1 MPAESRPH
9 QVAAHCGDP
18 EAPVR
23 FSDRGQ
29 QSGNQPRARRTRR
42 APVEQE
48 QRPRDRDDC
57 LVPGAG
63 LRNDIITGP
72 IIMPIYVYLPLEQET
87 FLDLGVI
94 MLGAGSTR
102 FHAEQSGTLA
112 GGRVDAQHLQLYA
125 RRDIEPYALRSA
137 TRHRG
142 SAANT
147 TLNR

>member
-18 EAPVR
+18 KALVR

-42 APVEQE
+42 VPVEQE
-48 QRPRDRDDC
+48 QRPRNRDDYV
-57 LVPGAG
+57 VPGTG
-63 LRNDIITGP
+63 LRDDIITGP
-72 IIMPIYVYLPLEQET
+72 IIMPVYRYLPLKQET

-94 MLGAGSTR
+94 MFGAGSTR
-102 FHAEQSGTLA
+102 SHAEQSGTLA
-112 GGRVDAQHLQLYA
+112 GGWVNAQHLQLYT

-142 SAANT
+142 APPPT
-147 TLNR
+147 RR

>member
-1 MPAESRPH
+1 MPAEARPH

-18 EAPVR
+18 KALVR

-29 QSGNQPRARRTRR
+29 RSGNQSRARQTRR

-48 QRPRDRDDC
+48 QRPRNRDDC
-57 LVPGAG
+57 VVPGAG
-63 LRNDIITGP
+63 LRDDIIAGP
-72 IIMPIYVYLPLEQET
+72 IIMPVYVYLPLEQET

-112 GGRVDAQHLQLYA
+112 GGWVNAQHLQPYA

-137 TRHRG
+137 TRQRG

>member
-1 MPAESRPH
+1 MTAESRPH

-18 EAPVR
+18 KALVR

-29 QSGNQPRARRTRR
+29 QSGNQPRAHRTRR
-42 APVEQE
+42 VPVEQE
-48 QRPRDRDDC
+48 QRPRNRDDYV
-57 LVPGAG
+57 VPGTG
-63 LRNDIITGP
+63 LRDDIITGP
-72 IIMPIYVYLPLEQET
+72 IIMPVYRYLPLKHET

-112 GGRVDAQHLQLYA
+112 GGRVDAQHLQLYT